1 METIMKQ
8 IRRLFLLLCLIIA
21 GAQSAWAQNWTYY
34 QTLENNNV
42 LYYHF
47 KNGNSNALSVVA
59 IGASGDVTIPISVN
73 NIKVRAVG
81 WNYDVQSP
89 VDIDC
94 TSYLNSLTFA
104 PGWGGFEI
112 HGELKLSRLYGP
124 LNFYEDMYSNEIC
137 TTVAKGAWIY
147 IPNATSFSY
156 KNLQVDGFIE
166 AKSISNLTVPQLV
179 SATGLIQAEKANTVT
194 VPKNTTISGIVQA
207 PAAKNVVVSSNTSVT
222 ETGEILTNAA
232 TNVEIKG
239 GNFYGTFRSD
249 ELTEITLGQVDFD
262 YSGKLRCPQLTDIY
276 IPEKNKIPNF
286 AGYYSGHFTAPQ
298 NTITVH
304 VYDMSP
310 AEIAQMKNSAVWDG
324 FKEIVSHKSSVTA
337 TLTSNG
343 GGVVELWKTKGSE
356 SNLEYTMSSDG
367 GEQSVMLYDNADYYQ
382 IRLYYD
388 KENYKKPVLLRNG
401 TEVTTF
407 DAGNGYCYYYET
419 DHMNVNSYSVT
430 YSIITYR
437 LLHLLNFGNGI
448 VKLSGKLDGQDK
460 ICTIN
465 GAADTYYGF
474 DNTNPVRVDITP
486 EEGYEVQKVE
496 LWGYLPTSFNT
507 DATTGV
513 STMYYSFDDDRSQ
526 QSLEI
531 YYKKKTIP
539 DNTHF
544 NVHVAVEGTAG
555 AGYITWTDEGHFDW
569 LDEDIDNNYFSR
581 QMDPGDSQDVIG
593 IYHPAGNPIIDFY
606 IENNITEE
614 EAAAGITKTVKVYS
628 NSGQVECSNPGTDY
642 GDYYRIPL
650 DGTDTDVRVVFETN
664 GRYLSIDNGVGGSV
678 AIYREGNDTPLRT
691 IDSGG
696 GFYGIIPKTANPY
709 AVITPQEGMSV
720 TSILRGGVL
729 LSPSAYLQSDGTYR
743 VPLEGFDRGDSFYAL
758 YIIFSEDVAV
768 VESTGITW
776 SGVATGEL
784 LEEANTLEAMLN
796 NDANYRVLTNLEKTY
811 STFSQKFDNDA
822 NSLKVSLTVKDG
834 YDFKVY
840 FNGVEFPHTFTKTTL
855 NAAQGL
861 FQYSFET
868 TDVGTIIPYLVD
880 GTWTVEFKKATDII
894 EWNLLMVGD
903 VDEANNENPKANVL
917 WMVGGDELL
926 LASEG
931 ESLKASC
938 NIDKT
943 WYVPVDT
950 DLDFYIYVKPGQTF
964 KVSFNGTD
972 VTNIFVRNENY
983 DENGSL
989 AYIYEAR
996 GYEQFATSGTW
1007 VVEFKNADSGGSNE
1021 VVAVLTPDRNTPL
1034 YLTNSSGEDVL
1045 FAFLNTEIGTIT
1057 KGGDYTIK
1065 VRSYNPHSWKTNLRV
1080 NGVDR
1085 TADLVT
1091 NSENANEM
1099 LLLLTNITESLNVE
1113 AFYTSRRSIVSL
1125 YTTEGGTTKIEYT
1138 DNETGEAA
1146 SRTYSNGDYSNDR
1159 IVNGTEVIFTFTP
1172 DQGYKLS
1179 KVFAMS
1185 DRWIG
1190 EGDDYEVKLQAD
1202 GSYRFVL
1209 SSGDFIDGLAS
1220 ITVHFEKKGGPYDVN
1235 NDGNITIGDVTKL
1248 VNVILG
1254 KE

>member
-1 METIMKQ
+1 MKQ
-8 IRRLFLLLCLIIA
+8 IRRLFLLLCLITA
-21 GAQSAWAQNWTYY
+21 GAQSARAQNWTYY
-34 QTLENNNV
+34 QTLEENNI

-47 KNGNSNALSVVA
+47 KKGDSNALSVMA
-59 IGASGDVTIPISVN
+59 IGASGNVTIPIYVN
-73 NIKVRAVG
+73 NIRVKALG
-81 WNYDVQSP
+81 WNYDAQSP
-89 VDIDC
+89 LDIDC
-94 TSYLNSLTFA
+94 TSYLTSLTFA

-137 TTVAKGAWIY
+137 TTVAEGAWIY

-166 AKSISNLTVPQLV
+166 AKSISSLTVPQHV

-239 GNFYGTFRSD
+239 GNFFGSFRSD
-249 ELTEITLGQVDFD
+249 ALTKITLGQVDFD

-286 AGYYSGHFTAPQ
+286 AGYYSGHFTAPA

-388 KENYKKPVLLRNG
+388 KDNYKKPVLLRNG

-474 DNTNPVRVDITP
+474 DNTNLVRVDITP
-486 EEGYEVQKVE
+486 EEGYKVQRIE
-496 LWGYLPTSFNT
+496 HYGRIALPFTLNE
-507 DATTGV
+507 TTGV
-513 STMYYSFDDDRSQ
+513 ATTQYIFDDNESEQ
-526 QSLEI
+526 ALKI
-531 YYKKKTIP
+531 YYQKKVI
-539 DNTHF
+539 D
-544 NVHVAVEGTAG
+544 VGTQFKLRMSVDGSGGAG
-555 AGYITWTDEGHFDW
+555 AVFYSNDGSYYWIDDEIDDNGFGYQI
-569 LDEDIDNNYFSR
+569 
-581 QMDPGDSQDVIG
+581 DPGESDEVIG
-593 IYHPAGNPIIDFY
+593 KYDPDDAIMDFY
-606 IENNITEE
+606 VRIYLTPA
-614 EAAAGITKTVKVYS
+614 EAAAGFVTTVKVYA
-628 NSGQVECSNPGTDY
+628 NGGLVECSNPGTEW

-650 DGTDTDVRVVFETN
+650 DGGDMDVRVVFESN
-664 GRYLSIDNGVGGSV
+664 GRYLTGENGNGGNV
-678 AIYREGNDTPLRT
+678 AIYCEGCNTPLRIEAPGYWFWT
-691 IDSGG
+691 L
-696 GFYGIIPKTANPY
+696 IPKTANPY
-709 AVITPQEGMSV
+709 IVITPIAGKTV
-720 TSILRGGVL
+720 VAVVRDGKL
-729 LSPSAYLQSDGTYR
+729 LSSLNNYRQSDGTYR
-743 VPLEGFDRGDSFYAL
+743 IPLEGFDKGDSGYPL
-758 YIIFSEDVAV
+758 YV
-768 VESTGITW
+768 VYGDDIS
-776 SGVATGEL
+776 SV
-784 LEEANTLEAMLN
+784 
-796 NDANYRVLTNLEKTY
+796 
-811 STFSQKFDNDA
+811 
-822 NSLKVSLTVKDG
+822 
-834 YDFKVY
+834 
-840 FNGVEFPHTFTKTTL
+840 P
-855 NAAQGL
+855 
-861 FQYSFET
+861 
-868 TDVGTIIPYLVD
+868 
-880 GTWTVEFKKATDII
+880 II

-950 DLDFYIYVKPGQTF
+950 YLDFNIYVKPGQTF

-972 VTNIFVRNENY
+972 VTNIFNRNANY
-983 DENGSL
+983 DNDDGTL
-989 AYIYEAR
+989 CYVYEAR
-996 GYEQFATSGTW
+996 GYEQFATDGTW

-1065 VRSYNPHSWKTNLRV
+1065 VRRYNPHSWKTNLRV

-1091 NSENANEM
+1091 NSENASEK
-1099 LLLLTNITESLNVE
+1099 LLQLTNITESLNVE
-1113 AFYTSRRSIVSL
+1113 AFYTSLRSIVSL

-1138 DNETGEAA
+1138 DYDTGEAA
-1146 SRTYSNGDYSNDR
+1146 SRTYSNGDYSNDG
-1159 IVNGTEVIFTFTP
+1159 IANGTEVIFTFTP

>member
-1 METIMKQ
+1 MKQ
-8 IRRLFLLLCLIIA
+8 IRRLFLLLCLITA
-21 GAQSAWAQNWTYY
+21 GAQSARAQNWTYY
-34 QTLENNNV
+34 QALTDNNN

-47 KNGNSNALSVVA
+47 KNGNSNALSLVS
-59 IGASGDVTIPISVN
+59 IGASGAVTIPIYVN
-73 NIKVRAVG
+73 NIRVKAVG
-81 WNYDVQSP
+81 WNFDAQSP
-89 VDIDC
+89 VDIQSS
-94 TSYLNSLTFA
+94 SYLTSLTFA
-104 PGWGGFEI
+104 AGWGGLEV
-112 HGELKLSRLYGP
+112 HGELYLPGLVGP

-137 TTVAKGAWIY
+137 TTIAEHAWIR
-147 IPNATSFSY
+147 IPNATSISY
-156 KNLQVDGFIE
+156 KNLRVDGFIE
-166 AKSISNLTVPQLV
+166 ANSISSLTVPPLV
-179 SATGLIQAEKANTVT
+179 SATGLIQAAKANTVT
-194 VPKNTTISGIVQA
+194 VPTRTNIYGTVQA
-207 PAAKNVVVSSNTSVT
+207 PAAKNVVVSSNTYIA
-222 ETGEILTNAA
+222 ETGQILTDAA

-239 GNFYGTFRSD
+239 GSFFGSFKSD
-249 ELTEITLGQVDFD
+249 ALTEITLGQVDFD

-276 IPEKNKIPNF
+276 IPDKNKIPTF
-286 AGYYSGHFTAPQ
+286 AGYYTGHFTAPQ

-310 AEIAQMKNSAVWDG
+310 AEIAQMKNSAVWDD

-343 GGVVELWKTKGSE
+343 GGEIQLWKTKGSD
-356 SNLEYTMSSDG
+356 SQLEYTMSSAG
-367 GEQSVMLYDNADYYQ
+367 GQETVPLYDNADYYQ

-388 KENYKKPVLLRNG
+388 KDNYKRPILLRNG
-401 TEVTTF
+401 TEVNTF

-419 DHMNVNSYSVT
+419 DQMNVNSYSVT

-448 VKLSGKLDGQDK
+448 VKLTGKLDGQNK

-496 LWGYLPTSFNT
+496 LWGYEPTSFNT

-513 STMYYSFDDDRSQ
+513 STMYYSFFDEKSQ

-531 YYKKKTIP
+531 YYKKKTIL
-539 DNTHF
+539 DGTSF
-544 NVHVAVEGTAG
+544 NLHMSVEGTAG
-555 AGYITWTDEGHFDW
+555 AGYITWTDEGNFDW
-569 LDEDIDNNYFSR
+569 LDEIDDNKFSR

-593 IYHPAGNPIIDFY
+593 IYHPANNPIIDFY
-606 IENNITEE
+606 IVNNITEE
-614 EAAAGITKTVKVYS
+614 ETEVGITKTVKVYS
-628 NSGQVECSNPGTDY
+628 NSGQVECSNPGT
-642 GDYYRIPL
+642 DYYRIPL

-664 GRYLSIDNGVGGSV
+664 GRYLSVDNGVGGSV

-758 YIIFSEDVAV
+758 YIIYSEDVTV

-784 LEEANTLEAMLN
+784 LEEANTFEAMLN
-796 NDANYRVLTNLEKTY
+796 DDANYRLLTNQEKTY

-822 NSLKVSLTVKDG
+822 NSLKVSLTVKEG

-855 NAAQGL
+855 NAEQGL
-861 FQYSFET
+861 FQYSFES
-868 TDVGTIIPYLVD
+868 TDVATIIPYLVD

-903 VDEANNENPKANVL
+903 VDEANSENPKANVL
-917 WMVGGDELL
+917 WMVDGSDFLSV
-926 LASEG
+926 SEG
-931 ESLKASC
+931 ASLNASG

-943 WYVPVDT
+943 YNLPT
-950 DLDFYIYVKPGQTF
+950 NTSLDFYIYVKPGQTF
-964 KVSFNGTD
+964 KASFNGTD
-972 VTNIFVRNENY
+972 VTNIFNRNANY
-983 DENGSL
+983 DNDDGTL
-989 AYIYEAR
+989 CYVYEAK

-1065 VRSYNPHSWKTNLRV
+1065 VRSYNPYSWKTNLRV

-1099 LLLLTNITESLNVE
+1099 LLPLTNITESLNVE

>member
-1 METIMKQ
+1 MKQ
-8 IRRLFLLLCLIIA
+8 IRRLFLLLCLITA
-21 GAQSAWAQNWTYY
+21 GAQSARAQNWTYY
-34 QTLENNNV
+34 QTLEENNI

-47 KNGNSNALSVVA
+47 KKGDSNALSVMA
-59 IGASGDVTIPISVN
+59 IGASGDVTIPIYVN
-73 NIKVRAVG
+73 NIRVKALG
-81 WNYDVQSP
+81 WNYDAQSP
-89 VDIDC
+89 LDIDC
-94 TSYLNSLTFA
+94 TSYLTSLTFA

-137 TTVAKGAWIY
+137 TTVAEGAWIY

-166 AKSISNLTVPQLV
+166 AKSISSLTVPQHV
-179 SATGLIQAEKANTVT
+179 SATGLIQAAKANTVT
-194 VPKNTTISGIVQA
+194 VPPRTTISGTVQA
-207 PAAKNVVVSSNTSVT
+207 PAAKDVVVSSNTYIT

-239 GNFYGTFRSD
+239 GNFYGSFRSD
-249 ELTEITLGQVDFD
+249 ALTKITLGQVDFD

-343 GGVVELWKTKGSE
+343 GGVVELWKTKGSN
-356 SNLEYTMSSDG
+356 SQLEYTMGSDG

-388 KENYKKPVLLRNG
+388 KDNYKKPVLLRNG

-448 VKLSGKLDGQDK
+448 VKLTGKLDGQDK

-496 LWGYLPTSFNT
+496 LWGYQPTSFNT

-513 STMYYSFDDDRSQ
+513 STMYYSFFDEKSQ

-531 YYKKKTIP
+531 YYKKKTIL
-539 DNTHF
+539 DGTSF
-544 NVHVAVEGTAG
+544 NLHMSVEGTAG
-555 AGYITWTDEGHFDW
+555 AGYITWTDEGNFDW
-569 LDEDIDNNYFSR
+569 LDEIDDNKFSS

-593 IYHPAGNPIIDFY
+593 IYHPANNPIIDFY
-606 IENNITEE
+606 IVNNITEE
-614 EAAAGITKTVKVYS
+614 ETEVGITKTVKVYS

-642 GDYYRIPL
+642 GDYYKIPL

-709 AVITPQEGMSV
+709 AVITPLEGMSV

-880 GTWTVEFKKATDII
+880 GTW
-894 EWNLLMVGD
+894 
-903 VDEANNENPKANVL
+903 
-917 WMVGGDELL
+917 
-926 LASEG
+926 
-931 ESLKASC
+931 
-938 NIDKT
+938 
-943 WYVPVDT
+943 
-950 DLDFYIYVKPGQTF
+950 
-964 KVSFNGTD
+964 
-972 VTNIFVRNENY
+972 
-983 DENGSL
+983 
-989 AYIYEAR
+989 
-996 GYEQFATSGTW
+996 

-1065 VRSYNPHSWKTNLRV
+1065 VRRYNPHSWKTNLRV

-1099 LLLLTNITESLNVE
+1099 LLPLTNITESLNVE

-1138 DNETGEAA
+1138 DNETGEAD
-1146 SRTYSNGDYSNDR
+1146 SRTYSNGDYSNDC
-1159 IVNGTEVIFTFTP
+1159 IVNGTDVIFTFTP